1 MQLPSTFDCTVNK
14 TPRSSSR
21 RLLASINRPIRR
33 GAYRRRFPLASLMR
47 DDNRR
52 LESSRALSLS
62 LSLCL
67 SLSLGEHGEIREDRP
82 SAKWDVIHEMTL
94 PYFFFFL
101 LSAISQQRTFFV
113 TPCAR
118 NGASARLSD
127 NGMIVAQWGQLGLEI
142 RVFSVVPL
150 EARGVLKRIV
160 L

>member
-1 MQLPSTFDCTVNK
+1 MQLPPTFDCTVNK

-21 RLLASINRPIRR
+21 RLLASINGPIRR
-33 GAYRRRFPLASLMR
+33 GGYRRRFPLASLMR

-62 LSLCL
+62 LSL
-67 SLSLGEHGEIREDRP
+67 SLSLGGEIREDRP

-101 LSAISQQRTFFV
+101 LSAISQRRTFFV

-127 NGMIVAQWGQLGLEI
+127 NGMIAAQWGQLGPEI